1 MDRNT
6 AVPEKTIVILAV
18 ALLLAT
24 ILILS
29 CLIYGDQVMFCRANP
44 ADPFLEHWLQGIA
57 RTLK

>member
-6 AVPEKTIVILAV
+6 AVPQKTFVILVA

-29 CLIYGDQVMFCRANP
+29 CLAYGDQVMLCRFNP
-44 ADPFLEHWLQGIA
+44 ADPFVETWLQGIA